1 MRKHRCVLV
10 SCKAVCREAFAEESR
25 TANIC
30 TDEQKLHKRH
40 DQVGEVATLTE
51 ALQVQLLD
59 HVDVAGIGRR
69 ISTLPGEIS

>member
-1 MRKHRCVLV
+1 VRHSLEERRTTIPIPIGTVLTN
-10 SCKAVCREAFAEESR
+10 RNYIR
-25 TANIC
+25 
-30 TDEQKLHKRH
+30 RH

-69 ISTLPGEIS
+69 ISTLPGEVS